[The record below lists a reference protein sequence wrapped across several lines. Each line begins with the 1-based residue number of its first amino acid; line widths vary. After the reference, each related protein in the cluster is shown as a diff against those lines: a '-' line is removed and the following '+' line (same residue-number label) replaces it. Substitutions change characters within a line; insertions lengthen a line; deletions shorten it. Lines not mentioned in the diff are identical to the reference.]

1 MQVIQCN
8 FGLCDGRTA
17 MTIDTIRRNRS
28 FLGLLG
34 KQSTPTAQFNSLVR
48 TATKD
53 QLRSLYECVL
63 NIVRRTVQLSPAE
76 ESELIRFR
84 SFLYQLI
91 DRSTPDSQKRE
102 LIVQHGGIL
111 PAIVAPILAAIAG
124 GVASS
129 VASKYI

>member
-1 MQVIQCN
+1 
-8 FGLCDGRTA
+8 
-17 MTIDTIRRNRS
+17 MTIDRIHRNRS

-34 KQSTPTAQFNSLVR
+34 KQSTPTVQFNSLVR

-63 NIVRRTVQLSPAE
+63 NVVRRTVQLSPQE
-76 ESELIRFR
+76 ESELLRFR
-84 SFLYQLI
+84 TFLYRLI
-91 DRSTPDSQKRE
+91 DKKTSDSKKRK